1 MRGPITLSLSGAD
14 VDAENCKGSTACQ
27 IALNRGYDE
36 LAQFPVEQG
45 AKKRRLSRVLLRT
58 VRTTIHIA
66 LILRCNASRKIPIRE
81 NRRCTDQ

>member
-45 AKKRRLSRVLLRT
+45 CNGLAPFVRLGPLRT
-58 VRTTIHIA
+58 LKSTKYQHQTQ
-66 LILRCNASRKIPIRE
+66 
-81 NRRCTDQ
+81 RRQC